1 MRYGILLLTLFI
13 LSDSFSFVFAQSIY
27 DFKGK
32 STNID
37 PYRMGTYSDESMDT
51 YSDESMDTY
60 TDKPMGTYKDKPMGT
75 YTDKPRRRYTDK
87 SSVRSKD
94 YQKIKFPPKIRFR
107 YLSGTYTSDP
117 QEATNSASSIIWDGV
132 GIGQTVF
139 KYNTIDSGNTVDL
152 ENTSIDLSYTFGYE
166 YTFTLGI
173 SSVDSGELSGI
184 TSDSKIYN
192 SSNVFG
198 YGYFSI
204 FGIEFGIFEIL
215 LGYKYIRYTFID
227 LESESTALYWS
238 SFSKSGGLYLTGIG
252 LVF

>member
-1 MRYGILLLTLFI
+1 MRYGILLLTLLI
-13 LSDSFSFVFAQSIY
+13 LSDSFSSVFAQSIY

-51 YSDESMDTY
+51 YT
-60 TDKPMGTYKDKPMGT
+60 DKPMGT

-94 YQKIKFPPKIRFR
+94 YQKIKFPTKIRFR